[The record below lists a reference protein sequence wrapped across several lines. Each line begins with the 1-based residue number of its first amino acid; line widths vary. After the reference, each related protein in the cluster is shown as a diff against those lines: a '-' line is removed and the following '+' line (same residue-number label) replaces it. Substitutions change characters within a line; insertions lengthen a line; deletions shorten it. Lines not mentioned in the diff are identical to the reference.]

1 MTPQTQALPSGT
13 VLDGRYEL
21 TRPIG
26 HRTDADL
33 YEGVDRVLERP
44 VTVKVH
50 RGATPEDR
58 ERFER
63 EVHELANRDGGR
75 GDRVF
80 DAGVDG
86 DIAYAV
92 LETRDDEPTTQGM
105 AVVAAPGSPQEDLTQ
120 PIATDHTAEL
130 PIPPLL
136 LPDPEPAYVAPGPPR
151 WTRWT
156 PRATRNAA
164 IAAACL
170 VGVGALVLAAEN
182 GPSAVET
189 PTAPTSTVAGAGA
202 DQSTQSAPTVIPTTV
217 APTTT
222 AAAVMEEPTEATLF
236 PPGFPFEDGGP
247 RGKGKKD

>member
-1 MTPQTQALPSGT
+1 MEMTPQTQALPSGT

-21 TRPIG
+21 TRPIA
-26 HRTDADL
+26 HRPDADL

-58 ERFER
+58 ERFDR

-80 DAGVDG
+80 DAGADG
-86 DIAYAV
+86 EIAYAV
-92 LETRDDEPTTQGM
+92 LETRDDEPTTEGM
-105 AVVAAPGSPQEDLTQ
+105 AVVAAPSSPQEDLTQ

-130 PIPPLL
+130 PVPPLL
-136 LPDPEPAYVAPGPPR
+136 LPDPEPPYVAPAPS
-151 WTRWT
+151 RWT

-170 VGVGALVLAAEN
+170 IGVGALVLAAEN
-182 GPSAVET
+182 GPDAVET
-189 PTAPTSTVAGAGA
+189 PTAPSSTVAGADA
-202 DQSTQSAPTVIPTTV
+202 DQSTDTAPTVASPTTA

-222 AAAVMEEPTEATLF
+222 AAAVIEEPTEATLF

-247 RGKGKKD
+247 RGKDKKD